1 MSNISNLTTKIQME
15 AEAMKDSIIATA
27 MEEKERIISKKN
39 SEAKVLVDDMI
50 ERAKVEALL
59 TKERIISGAE
69 LKARNEKLGA
79 KQTIIKEVFEKSVN
93 ELCKLDEVQY
103 LTFIK
108 EGILSFDI
116 KGDENLIL
124 NTEGMKFI
132 KHDII
137 EEINKELVSKGK
149 KGNLTLS
156 SKPGEFKG
164 GFILEKN
171 GIEINNTFE
180 TLVDSLNEELEF
192 EVAKELF
199 N

>member
-180 TLVDSLNEELEF
+180 TLVDSLKEELEF

>member
-137 EEINKELVSKGK
+137 EEINKELVSKGE

-180 TLVDSLNEELEF
+180 TLVDSLKEELEF